1 MKQIS
6 KGFQRLHF
14 QVTVLRPPGY
24 IPVFYDP
31 VKGVCVKGRT
41 KRKRVHPTVKDE
53 KGYSLQFRTKKG
65 YTLQYRT
72 NKGAANSTGRKRG
85 HPTVQDE
92 KGYNLQFR
100 TKKGSAYSLGRKRVQ
115 PTV

>member
-31 VKGVCVKGRT
+31 VKGVCMKGRT

-53 KGYSLQFRTKKG
+53 KGY
-65 YTLQYRT
+65 TLQYRT
-72 NKGAANSTGRKRG
+72 
-85 HPTVQDE
+85 
-92 KGYNLQFR
+92 
-100 TKKGSAYSLGRKRVQ
+100 KKGTPYSTGRKRVQ
-115 PTV
+115 PAV